1 MTERDFEAVDF
12 RPANSGQPISDLLRS
27 LAAVLDQQSGRLMN
41 DSTREPQP
49 VSSPI
54 TPPYSSQS
62 QPFIPP
68 QATYEASIAAPL
80 MQNTTIGKEF
90 IDFAR
95 VKLGGTFPEDG
106 LATEGRPD
114 FKSPDSQSEATATL
128 SDQKNTDKKQ
138 RVLKFYPGKILKIIL
153 PDFKNQP
160 RSAVIK
166 TGAYLGAFGVAAS
179 LLLNGSSL
187 PFLDKA
193 PVPTIVDTVPE
204 LQPQPALPEA
214 NKNINPDYL
223 FTPDVVMG
231 HQNPELPNQKPP
243 ATLLINADATV
254 EMVYQASEKDL
265 EQDPSGKTE
274 FPTKGSLNADANG
287 EPLKISL
294 QQAVE
299 VSLETVGDEKTAP
312 YVFEKVSDTEYS
324 MKINR
329 SRFGVTTN
337 ILMDNGNIN
346 PDLPDKF
353 MPLKLVGTPL
363 EAGLQKDG
371 VTTVPQEQADRVNSM
386 LSGDKNDIFNAILFT
401 QIQLLVMGGFQ
412 EGALANKP
420 DELSKI
426 LDQTIEMNVDAVA
439 KKHGFTVNLLFDEN
453 TAYDLDMHQRI
464 VTNSED
470 SKKFYTMI
478 AEQSTLY
485 PVTLK
490 EGAKVIPS
498 PTYKP

>member
-1 MTERDFEAVDF
+1 MTERN
-12 RPANSGQPISDLLRS
+12 PNSQPISDLFRNI
-27 LAAVLDQQSGRLMN
+27 ADILDQQSGFSMH
-41 DSTREPQP
+41 DPIREPLRDSGP
-49 VSSPI
+49 ATPTPSSP
-54 TPPYSSQS
+54 SQS
-62 QPFIPP
+62 FIPP
-68 QATYEASIAAPL
+68 HVTYEAPVAPPP
-80 MQNTTIGKEF
+80 MQNTTIGDEF
-90 IDFAR
+90 IAFAQG
-95 VKLGGTFPEDG
+95 KLGGASPENDQTPERG
-106 LATEGRPD
+106 PD
-114 FKSPDSQSEATATL
+114 FEAPDNQPEATATE
-128 SDQKNTDKKQ
+128 SDQKSTDKKQ
-138 RVLKFYPGKILKIIL
+138 RVPKFYPGKILRIIL
-153 PDFKNQP
+153 PDFKNKP

-166 TGAYLGAFGVAAS
+166 TGACLGVIAVTAS
-179 LLLNGSSL
+179 LFLNGNSL

-193 PVPTIVDTVPE
+193 PAPTIVDTVPE
-204 LQPQPALPEA
+204 LQPQPALPEV
-214 NKNINPDYL
+214 NKNIDPDYL

-265 EQDPSGKTE
+265 EQDPSGKTV

-287 EPLKISL
+287 APLEISL

-386 LSGDKNDIFNAILFT
+386 LSGYKNDIFNAILFT
-401 QIQLLVMGGFQ
+401 QIQLLALESFQ

-426 LDQTIEMNVDAVA
+426 LDYTLEMNVDAVA